1 MGTFQVQDGQTFLL
15 IGDSITDCG
24 RRGEQAPFGNGYAS
38 LFIESITAQFPDRRI
53 RFINKGIGGNRV
65 TDLKERWYD
74 DVIPNDPDW
83 LSIMIGINDLHS
95 YLRDPDNG
103 VSVEL
108 FRETYDWI
116 LDETVGHTRAKIV
129 LMEPF
134 YISTDR
140 SGQTFRSRVLE
151 TTIPEYIAV
160 VHEMSRKYRTRLV
173 KLHERFQHHLKF
185 RPSETFCP
193 EPVHPNRSGHM
204 VIAAELLRA
213 LTD

>member
-1 MGTFQVQDGQTFLL
+1 MGVFQVQDGQTFLM

-24 RRGEQAPFGNGYAS
+24 RRGDRAPFGDGYVS
-38 LFIESITAQFPDRRI
+38 LFIEMVTAQVPDRRI
-53 RFINKGIGGNRV
+53 RFINKGIGGHRV
-65 TDLKERWYD
+65 PDLKERWYD

-95 YLRDPDNG
+95 YLREPANG

-116 LDETVGHTRAKIV
+116 LDETIGHTRANIV

-134 YISTDR
+134 YVSTDR
-140 SGQTFRSRVLE
+140 SGQTFRSQVSE
-151 TTIPEYIAV
+151 TIPKYIAV

-173 KLHERFQHHLKF
+173 KLHECFQRHLNF
-185 RPSETFCP
+185 RPTETFCP
-193 EPVHPNRSGHM
+193 EPVHPSRSGHM
-204 VIAAELLRA
+204 VIAIELLRA